1 MKKQMILAVLILSLV
16 FSSVHALAQ
25 TPAYHANVLGLSDG
39 RTNIQVERAYGLNRW
54 GQVIGTYGGGLSGG
68 THAVL
73 WTPPSA
79 NDGSGHGLL
88 GSGTFFSIESTPGLP
103 TGTAGSTPAGLSDRG
118 QIAGTAYTP
127 GQGDGNQNQSWMWRP
142 NTLNSPKGV
151 FHCCNAKA
159 VTFPLVSIPGFGALA
174 EYNDRINNNGVITAY
189 GINGHTLLWN
199 PTTKNGLIG
208 TWTYEQ
214 IHSAIPSGINDAGQI
229 TGSSC
234 DGGVWNGPYL
244 HSGGFPLLDT
254 DPISSPLWLQP
265 GTPNCVGGANGLN
278 QQGDLAVSAVS
289 ATQNSILA
297 YLYKN
302 GAATDL
308 STGVPSQAL
317 AINSSDQVVGTY
329 SSATYRAAL
338 FENGLVIDLNLL
350 NDSTGGLLLTTAI
363 AINDAGQ
370 ILCSGAYPGAG
381 APILLTPNTLVIT
394 PVTVIKGPLQHNGST
409 YTQTVTVTNG
419 GTSTITGPISVAL
432 DALTS
437 GVTLTSVTGTTAY
450 AGLGSPYA
458 DVSASDLA
466 PGATTAAFTL
476 VFNNPG
482 HVAVKYGARVLAGPA
497 PR

>member
-1 MKKQMILAVLILSLV
+1 MKKQMILAVVALSLV
-16 FSSVHALAQ
+16 FGSVHALAQ
-25 TPAYHANVLGLSDG
+25 TPAYHANLLGISDG
-39 RTNIQVERAYGLNRW
+39 RTNIQIEHAYGLNRW

-68 THAVL
+68 IHAVL

-79 NDGSGHGLL
+79 NDGSGNGIS
-88 GSGTFFSIESTPGLP
+88 GTGTFFSIESTPGLP
-103 TGTAGSTPAGLSDRG
+103 PGTAWSTPDGLSDRG

-127 GQGDGNQNQSWMWRP
+127 GHGDGNQTQSWMWRP
-142 NTLNSPKGV
+142 NALNSPKGV

-174 EYNDRINNNGVITAY
+174 EYNDRINNNGVIAAY
-189 GINGHTLLWN
+189 GINAHPLLWN
-199 PTTKNGLIG
+199 PTVKNGLIG

-214 IHSAIPSGINDAGQI
+214 THGAPPSGINDAGQI

-234 DGGVWNGPYL
+234 ESGVWNGPYL
-244 HSGGFPLLDT
+244 HSGGFPLVDT

-265 GTPNCVGGANGLN
+265 GTPNCVGGAGGLN

-289 ATQNSILA
+289 ATQNNILA

-308 STGVPSQAL
+308 SAGEPSQAL
-317 AINSSDQVVGTY
+317 AINNYDQVVG
-329 SSATYRAAL
+329 SATTDTNRATL
-338 FENGLVIDLNLL
+338 FENGLPIDLNTL
-350 NDSTGGLLLTTAI
+350 NDSTGGLQLKTAI

-370 ILCSGAYPGAG
+370 ILCSGVYPGA
-381 APILLTPNTLVIT
+381 AAVILLTPNALVIT
-394 PVTVIKGPLQHNGST
+394 PVTVTKGKLQHTGST

-419 GTSTITGPISVAL
+419 GTTTITGPISVAL

-437 GVTLTSVTGTTAY
+437 GVTLTNATGTTAY

-458 DVSASDLA
+458 DVSTSDLA
-466 PGATTAAFTL
+466 AGATTAAFTL

-482 HVAVKYGARVLAGPA
+482 HVAVKYATRVLAGPA